1 VSGVPAKDLT
11 IAAGPGPRWLR
22 RGLAGLAA
30 LYYLALF
37 HHPVAAG
44 WLRPAVFFTEATS
57 LFPRASAFAIE
68 YRLEVW
74 RCGGHW
80 EPIDPR
86 PYFPIQPDDKESR
99 LQRLGYFYERSHTVL
114 RALDAYISTHHAAG
128 ADDGVVGRI
137 GGVRLFKV
145 VRPFPPPGEPV
156 ERYRFAPLAPV
167 PAAQRRDIYYTP
179 GSERKRRC
187 GS

>member
-1 VSGVPAKDLT
+1 VFVVPGKDMT
-11 IAAGPGPRWLR
+11 IATGPGPRWLR
-22 RGLAGLAA
+22 CGLAGLAA
-30 LYYLALF
+30 LYFIALF
-37 HHPVAAG
+37 HHPTAR
-44 WLRPAVFFTEATS
+44 WLRPAVFFTEAPG
-57 LFPRASAFAIE
+57 LFPRASAYAIE

-74 RCGGHW
+74 RCGTGW

-99 LQRLGYFYERSHTVL
+99 LQRLGYFYERNHAVL
-114 RALDAYISTHHAAG
+114 QALDAYISERHAAG
-128 ADDGVVGRI
+128 ADDGVPGAI

-156 ERYRFAPLAPV
+156 ERYQFEPRASV
-167 PAAQRRDIYYTP
+167 PAAQRRDIYYTQ
-179 GSERKRRC
+179 GAVRKKRC